1 MLFLMLCFTSCVD
14 IEEHY
19 DFKLDGSCNV
29 VYGFDMGK
37 AVSVLMNLMTD
48 SVRHTAEFGM
58 VKDTTLNFYSAL
70 PDTTQQKMSAEEI
83 TMAKSSSLAIQM
95 NLKKSIMKVS
105 INHLAKNSADLQYY
119 LQHISK
125 ISMGNQLNNV
135 GKTKKQQVDVLDKQ
149 VTGFDAQQLVAGQ
162 DYYSYEVTPH
172 KFYRIIDKAKFN
184 AFLKKSAS
192 TFAMAKAMLIDM
204 PYKVVLN
211 FATPVK
217 KVNNPKAIISADRK
231 HVTLIADM
239 DEVIKNP
246 SVMNLKIDF

>member
-1 MLFLMLCFTSCVD
+1 VD

-29 VYGFDMGK
+29 VYGFDMGR

-48 SVRHTAEFGM
+48 SVKETPQFGM

-70 PDTTQQKMSAEEI
+70 PDSTQQKMTAEEVK
-83 TMAKSSSLAIQM
+83 MAQSSSLAIKM
-95 NLKKSIMKVS
+95 DLKKSIMKVS
-105 INHLAKNSADLQYY
+105 INHLAKNAADLQYY

-135 GKTKKQQVDVLDKQ
+135 AKNNKPANVIDKQ
-149 VTGFDAQQLVAGQ
+149 VNGFDAQQLVAGQ

-184 AFLKKSAS
+184 AFLKKTAS

-231 HVTLIADM
+231 RVTLMADM